1 VCGKVEKG
9 RTASGNNVMTTG
21 IGIKNL
27 AAKSST
33 LEVLKIRLLGV
44 RVSLLRPRATLQNS
58 RSWETVANLCIVC
71 ELTN

>member
-21 IGIKNL
+21 IGIK
-27 AAKSST
+27 AKSST